1 MISMFTA
8 LTGVLPA
15 TWAFRYNL
23 DMKMLFLGFLSV
35 LALNTTAATSYF
47 EEAKVAASEGRYD
60 EVTTLLSAVIESG
73 QLEPDRLAI
82 AHSNRGIAFSLLE
95 QYERAIVDLK
105 RAIELDPAH
114 LLTLNHLGILAE
126 HLEADSTEAARWY
139 RRAARLIYPASQV
152 NLANLLKSGR
162 GVGRDPDAA
171 AKLYEQAAAQGCS
184 LAMVGLGEMY
194 LRRGIARDEE
204 HAISILQEAVEAGSV
219 VAHHHPG
226 VCL

>member
-8 LTGVLPA
+8 VTGVLPA

-23 DMKMLFLGFLSV
+23 DMKMLFLGLLSV

-47 EEAKVAASEGRYD
+47 EEAKVVASEGRYD
-60 EVTTLLSAVIESG
+60 EVTTLLSVVIESG

-105 RAIELDPAH
+105 RAIELDTAH

-126 HLEADSTEAARWY
+126 HLETDFTEAARRY
-139 RRAARLIYPASQV
+139 RRAARLSYPASQV
-152 NLANLLKSGR
+152 NLANLLQVR
-162 GVGRDPDAA
+162 QRDWA
-171 AKLYEQAAAQGCS
+171 
-184 LAMVGLGEMY
+184 
-194 LRRGIARDEE
+194 
-204 HAISILQEAVEAGSV
+204 
-219 VAHHHPG
+219 
-226 VCL
+226 